1 MTLLV
6 AQDLSWMLALFQVV
20 IGCKGQNSHTEMEES
35 WCDSGDHKTKI
46 EECLEDSSLV
56 DRI

>member
-1 MTLLV
+1 
-6 AQDLSWMLALFQVV
+6 MLALFQVV